1 MLLVVRYRS
10 QRGLEKQLSMGL
22 SLLIIVIV
30 VTLIFEYIN
39 GMHDAANAIATVVST
54 KALSPRK
61 AVAFGAVLNV
71 AGAFAGTH
79 VAKTIGAG
87 IVDAEVVTQMMI
99 LSALLGAITWN
110 LITWYF
116 GIPSS
121 SSHALIGGLM
131 GAAWSKAGVGA
142 IHVVGTVQKIIAPMF
157 SSPAIGFF
165 TGMFF
170 MIFLYWVVFRQVP
183 AKVQKVFRKC
193 QLVSS
198 GFLAFAHGSNDAQKT
213 MGIITLALFT
223 YGAIPTI
230 DVPIWVIVVCALCM
244 GLGSMAGGW
253 RIINTLGNKVIKLT
267 PVQGFAAEASASS
280 IILAASHFGIP
291 ISTTHVISTSIM
303 GVGSTKGFSA
313 VKWGLV
319 GTIVRAWVLT
329 IPVCMLIAG
338 GFYSL
343 LNLITGLK

>member
-1 MLLVVRYRS
+1 
-10 QRGLEKQLSMGL
+10 MGF
-22 SLLIIVIV
+22 SLLTVVILT
-30 VTLIFEYIN
+30 TLIFEYIN

-61 AVAFGAVLNV
+61 AVAFGAVLNIL
-71 AGAFAGTH
+71 GAFAGTH

-87 IVDAEVVTQMMI
+87 VVDITIVTQLTI
-99 LSALLGAITWN
+99 LSALLGAIIWN
-110 LITWYF
+110 LCTWYL

-131 GAAWSKAGVGA
+131 GAAWSKAGLTA
-142 IHVVGTVQKIIAPMF
+142 IHFKGTFDKVILPMITSPALGFVVG
-157 SSPAIGFF
+157 
-165 TGMFF
+165 
-170 MIFLYWVVFRQVP
+170 MILMVGLYWVAYRHVP
-183 AKVQKVFRKC
+183 AKIHKVFRRC
-193 QLVSS
+193 QLVSA

-223 YGAIPTI
+223 YGAIPTV
-230 DVPIWVIVVCALCM
+230 DVPVWVIVICALCM
-244 GLGSMAGGW
+244 GAGSMAGGW
-253 RIINTLGNKVIKLT
+253 RIINTLGNKVIKLQ
-267 PVQGFAAEASASS
+267 PIQGFAAEASASG
-280 IILAASHFGIP
+280 IILTASHFGIP

-329 IPVCMLIAG
+329 IPVCMLLAAG
-338 GFYSL
+338 IYSFISHL
-343 LNLITGLK
+343 SNIQ

>member
-1 MLLVVRYRS
+1 MGFTLLVVV
-10 QRGLEKQLSMGL
+10 
-22 SLLIIVIV
+22 II

-61 AVAFGAVLNV
+61 AVAYGAMMNV
-71 AGAFAGTH
+71 FGAFAGTH

-87 IVDAEVVTQMMI
+87 IIDITIVTQMMI
-99 LSALLGAITWN
+99 LSALLGAIIWN
-110 LITWYF
+110 MLTWYF

-142 IHVVGTVQKIIAPMF
+142 IHVLGTFEKIIGPMLT
-157 SSPAIGFF
+157 SPALGFF
-165 TGMFF
+165 VGMVF
-170 MIFLYWVVFRQVP
+170 MIGLYWIAYRQVP
-183 AKVQKVFRKC
+183 VRIHRVFRKC
-193 QLVSS
+193 QLVSA

-223 YGAIPTI
+223 YGAIPTV
-230 DVPIWVIVVCALCM
+230 DVPVWVIVICALCM
-244 GLGSMAGGW
+244 GAGSMAGGW
-253 RIINTLGNKVIKLT
+253 RIIQTLGNKIIKLE
-267 PVQGFAAEASASS
+267 PIQGFAAESSASG

-291 ISTTHVISTSIM
+291 ISTTHVITTSIM
-303 GVGSTKGFSA
+303 GVGSTKGASA

-319 GTIVRAWVLT
+319 GRIVQAWVLT
-329 IPVCMLIAG
+329 IPTCMLLAAG
-338 GFYSL
+338 IYKFMSWL
-343 LNLITGLK
+343 VEVA